1 MDNYERIKEKELI
14 RYVVATLA
22 EDGKAMYLQS
32 LHDGTYRLMENI
44 EYATKV
50 LGKKA
55 AMDFYRF
62 ACMDFGPH
70 VELVLLPV
78 IITYELVKEIN
89 EEGDSDGQIDNVSLS
104 DM

>member
-1 MDNYERIKEKELI
+1 MDNYERVKEKELI
-14 RYVVATLA
+14 RYVVATLD
-22 EDGKAMYLQS
+22 EGGKAMYLQS

-55 AMDFYRF
+55 AMDFYKF
-62 ACMDFGPH
+62 ACMDFGPN

-78 IITYELVKEIN
+78 IITYELVKEID
-89 EEGDSDGQIDNVSLS
+89 EEGDSDGQIDSV
-104 DM
+104 